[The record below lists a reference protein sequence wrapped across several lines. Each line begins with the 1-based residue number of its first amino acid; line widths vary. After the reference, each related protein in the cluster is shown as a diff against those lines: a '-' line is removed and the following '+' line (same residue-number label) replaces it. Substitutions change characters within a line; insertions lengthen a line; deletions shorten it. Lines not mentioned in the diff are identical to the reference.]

1 MLFTLVTEIQIPT
14 GASANIFTQLVN
26 LMGQWVSIV
35 VDFVNMVLWGDGQV
49 LIYLLLVAG
58 IWFTVKLKFIQIL
71 NFKHMF
77 SLLKGSSKSD
87 AAGISSFQALC
98 TSLSARVGTGNLAG
112 VAVAISLGGA
122 GAIFWM
128 WVIAL
133 LGMATGYAESVLGQ
147 VYKIKDV
154 NGEYRGGPA
163 YYIKQGLNNSW
174 FAILFA
180 LCLFFGYG
188 FVFSA
193 VQANTITD
201 ALSNSYGIETLH
213 SGLVIIVLAGL
224 IVIGGLRA
232 IARFAEWIVPF
243 MGVAYVL
250 VALVITIINIQLL
263 PDVIIDIVKSAFGL
277 QEAGAGAFAAAVKNG
292 IQRGLYSNEAG
303 SGSVPHAAA
312 SASPHPNHPV
322 SQGYIQMLGV
332 FIDTMILCT
341 CTAFIILLAGHGN
354 DVGQMEGIRL
364 TQTAME
370 SHLGAYGGDFV
381 AAAISLF
388 AFTSVVANY
397 AYGESN
403 LHVFKLDNKF
413 GRAFY
418 TTGYLGMI
426 LWGSM
431 AAVPKVWAMADMALG
446 LMTVVNIIA
455 IVMLTPTI
463 VAVTKDYNEKRK
475 NQAKMDFVEADCKI
489 QGSTEDNI
497 WK

>member
-1 MLFTLVTEIQIPT
+1 MLFNLVTKIQIPT
-14 GASANIFTQLVN
+14 GESANIFTQLVN
-26 LMGQWVSIV
+26 LMSQWITIV

-49 LIYLLLVAG
+49 LIYLLLIAG

-147 VYKIKDV
+147 VYKIKDE

-213 SGLVIIVLAGL
+213 SGLVIIALAGL

-354 DVGQMEGIRL
+354 DVGEMEGIRL

-413 GRAFY
+413 GRTFY

-475 NQAKMDFVEADCKI
+475 NQAKMDFIEADCKI
-489 QGSTEDNI
+489 QGRTEDNI

>member
-1 MLFTLVTEIQIPT
+1 
-14 GASANIFTQLVN
+14 
-26 LMGQWVSIV
+26 MGQWITIA
-35 VDFVNMVLWGDGQV
+35 VDFINMVLWGDGQV
-49 LIYLLLVAG
+49 LIYMLLIAG
-58 IWFTVKLKFIQIL
+58 IWFTVKLKFIQLL
-71 NFKHMF
+71 NFRHMF

-147 VYKIKDV
+147 VYKIKDE

-201 ALSNSYGIETLH
+201 ALSNSYGIETFH

-243 MGVAYVL
+243 MGIAYVI

-263 PDVIIDIVKSAFGL
+263 PDVIIDIVKSAFG
-277 QEAGAGAFAAAVKNG
+277 
-292 IQRGLYSNEAG
+292 
-303 SGSVPHAAA
+303 
-312 SASPHPNHPV
+312 
-322 SQGYIQMLGV
+322 
-332 FIDTMILCT
+332 
-341 CTAFIILLAGHGN
+341 
-354 DVGQMEGIRL
+354 
-364 TQTAME
+364 
-370 SHLGAYGGDFV
+370 
-381 AAAISLF
+381 
-388 AFTSVVANY
+388 
-397 AYGESN
+397 
-403 LHVFKLDNKF
+403 
-413 GRAFY
+413 
-418 TTGYLGMI
+418 
-426 LWGSM
+426 
-431 AAVPKVWAMADMALG
+431 
-446 LMTVVNIIA
+446 
-455 IVMLTPTI
+455 
-463 VAVTKDYNEKRK
+463 
-475 NQAKMDFVEADCKI
+475 
-489 QGSTEDNI
+489 
-497 WK
+497 